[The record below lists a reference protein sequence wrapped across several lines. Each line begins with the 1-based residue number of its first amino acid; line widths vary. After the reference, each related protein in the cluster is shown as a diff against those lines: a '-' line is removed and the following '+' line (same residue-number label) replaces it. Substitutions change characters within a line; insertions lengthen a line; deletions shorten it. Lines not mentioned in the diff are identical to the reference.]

1 MYIKSILTIICST
14 WLNISPNIFNW
25 KFIIHTP
32 PPPKKKK
39 TNPLKQG
46 KFNEVHVLQNED
58 ISTIS
63 DGYHDNPL
71 AADVELNERKIYKNG
86 TPYTSSDIEKGTKL
100 WH

>member
-1 MYIKSILTIICST
+1 MHLTKHLTEPIQ
-14 WLNISPNIFNW
+14 LKNN
-25 KFIIHTP
+25 HP
-32 PPPKKKK
+32 PQKKN
-39 TNPLKQG
+39 NPLKQG

-100 WH
+100 

>member
-1 MYIKSILTIICST
+1 MQHLTKHLTEHIQLKIYHT
-14 WLNISPNIFNW
+14 Y
-25 KFIIHTP
+25 TP
-32 PPPKKKK
+32 PPKKK

-86 TPYTSSDIEKGTKL
+86 RPYTSSDIEKGTKL
-100 WH
+100 

>member
-1 MYIKSILTIICST
+1 MHLTKHLTEHIQLKIYHT
-14 WLNISPNIFNW
+14 D
-25 KFIIHTP
+25 IH
-32 PPPKKKK
+32 PPPKKN
-39 TNPLKQG
+39 NPLKQG

-100 WH
+100 

>member
-1 MYIKSILTIICST
+1 MYIKSILTIICT
-14 WLNISPNIFNW
+14 WLNISPNNLSYR
-25 KFIIHTP
+25 HTP
-32 PPPKKKK
+32 PQKN
-39 TNPLKQG
+39 NPLKQG

-86 TPYTSSDIEKGTKL
+86 TSYTSSDIEKGTKL

>member
-1 MYIKSILTIICST
+1 MYIKSILTIICT

-25 KFIIHTP
+25 KFIIQTYT
-32 PPPKKKK
+32 PPKKN
-39 TNPLKQG
+39 NPLKQG

>member
-1 MYIKSILTIICST
+1 MHLTKHLTEHIQLKIYHT
-14 WLNISPNIFNW
+14 D
-25 KFIIHTP
+25 IHP
-32 PPPKKKK
+32 PPLKKN
-39 TNPLKQG
+39 NPLKQG

-100 WH
+100 

>member
-1 MYIKSILTIICST
+1 MHLTKHLTEHIQLKIYHT
-14 WLNISPNIFNW
+14 D
-25 KFIIHTP
+25 IHPPHP
-32 PPPKKKK
+32 PPPKN
-39 TNPLKQG
+39 NPLKRG

-100 WH
+100 